1 LQCLAEYARIATMT
15 TFNDFCKWAGSQRR
29 AASMLGVSEA
39 SVSRWA
45 SAGRI
50 PTVEAA
56 RKVEAVTHGL
66 FKWADMLVPGDS
78 EHPTHT

>member
-1 LQCLAEYARIATMT
+1 MT

-29 AASMLGVSEA
+29 AALMLDVSEA

-45 SAGRI
+45 ARGRV

-56 RKVEAVTHGL
+56 QRVEDVTHGL
-66 FKWADMLVPGDS
+66 FKWADMLVA
-78 EHPTHT
+78 PTQEAA

>member
-1 LQCLAEYARIATMT
+1 MS

-29 AASMLGVSEA
+29 AALMLGVSEA

-45 SAGRI
+45 AAGRVS
-50 PTVEAA
+50 TVEAA

-66 FKWADMLVPGDS
+66 FKWADMLVPS
-78 EHPTHT
+78 EQATA

>member
-1 LQCLAEYARIATMT
+1 MT

-29 AASMLGVSEA
+29 AALILGVSEA

-45 SAGRI
+45 SRGRV

-56 RKVEAVTHGL
+56 RRVEDATHGL
-66 FKWADMLVPGDS
+66 FKWADMLVSPA
-78 EHPTHT
+78 EVRAA

>member
-1 LQCLAEYARIATMT
+1 MS

-29 AASMLGVSEA
+29 AALMLGVSEA

-45 SAGRI
+45 AAGRVS
-50 PTVEAA
+50 TVQAA

-66 FKWADMLVPGDS
+66 FKWPDMLVPSGQ
-78 EHPTHT
+78 EAA